1 MQAKV
6 SELIS
11 VIVPVY
17 KVEEYL
23 NRAVE
28 SIVNQTYR
36 ILEIILVDDGSPD
49 NCPVMCD
56 AWAQKDARIRVIHK
70 ENGGVS
76 SARNAGLKA
85 AKGKWISFVDADDWI
100 HPQFVEITYSQT
112 KHSNADVI
120 AVNCFRCNDEV
131 PFENIDCENI
141 VFSPVEVE
149 AIFHNRIIRNYV
161 WGKLYRAEIIKS
173 KSFDEKLV
181 FGEDS
186 AFNAEVFTDGNLSVY
201 YSELKLYYYYQRQN
215 SAVHTFKPEQLVLLS
230 NKYIE
235 LAENEKHALP
245 KSIYLMEA
253 MKRALSARYGLL
265 YVPDTKETIIELTHM
280 LKKSANE
287 LKHIEGVSFKNKCM
301 YLCFS
306 YCPQLYRVYRII
318 GDPTLLKWEK
328 EKREK
333 RNNTSN

>member
-36 ILEIILVDDGSPD
+36 NLEIILVDDGSPD

-85 AKGKWISFVDADDWI
+85 AKGEWISFVDADDWI

-149 AIFHNRIIRNYV
+149 AIFRNRIIRNYV
-161 WGKLYRAEIIKS
+161 WGKLYKAEIIKS
-173 KSFDEKLV
+173 RSFDEKLV

-186 AFNAEVFTDGNLSVY
+186 AFNAEIFTDENHVY
-201 YSELKLYYYYQRQN
+201 YSDEKLYYYYQRQN
-215 SAVHTFKPEQLVLLS
+215 SAVHTFKPEQLVLLQ
-230 NKYIE
+230 NKYID
-235 LAENEKHALP
+235 LAEKEKRSLP

-253 MKRALSARYGLL
+253 MKRALSARYGLML
-265 YVPDTKETIIELTHM
+265 DPYSKDIIKDLTHS
-280 LKKSANE
+280 LKQTANKLWNIKS
-287 LKHIEGVSFKNKCM
+287 VSFKAKGM

-306 YCPQLYRVYRII
+306 YCPQLYRLYRII

-328 EKREK
+328 EKRK
-333 RNNTSN
+333 NRNNTGK